1 MRIPIQEAILAG
13 DWLIIDIPD
22 ENYKYKIR
30 LLEFKKICLKDIDN
44 KNSLSFLTDAGSLW
58 ILTLDLLNIGKI
70 QLPSV
75 APQSCLILYD
85 QDDCEFETVK
95 EMSLTYSS
103 DLGRES
109 GLRRFVS
116 NESPFPPK
124 IKGKGAVAFFLP
136 DDEEAEYFI
145 STRIGTIQGI

>member
-1 MRIPIQEAILAG
+1 MKIPIQEAILSG
-13 DWLIIDIPD
+13 DWLVIDIPD

-30 LLEFKKICLKDIDN
+30 IVEFLKMNLQDIDN
-44 KNSLSFLTDAGSLW
+44 KSRLSFLTDSGNLW
-58 ILTLDLLNIGKI
+58 ILKLELINIGKI

-75 APQSCLILYD
+75 APQSCLVLHD
-85 QDDCEFETVK
+85 QDDCEFETLK
-95 EMSLTYSS
+95 ELSLTYSS
-103 DLGRES
+103 DLGKKT

-116 NESPFPPK
+116 EESPFSPK

-145 STRIGTIQGI
+145 STRIGTIQGA